1 MVLRD
6 GVCDG
11 RNAMD
16 ATGWNQVKWP
26 SVLLLLGCQGV
37 WGQNPQSQK
46 SSQSS
51 PNDLTQVSI
60 EDRMS
65 MEVTSVSKKE
75 QKMLQVAAAIFVISQ
90 EDIRH
95 SGATNI
101 PDLLRIVP
109 GLDVVWDTNLYF
121 VDHLPAQLI
130 PSYARLDTMLRW
142 RFAEHLE
149 LTAVGQNLIR
159 D

>member
-1 MVLRD
+1 
-6 GVCDG
+6 
-11 RNAMD
+11 
-16 ATGWNQVKWP
+16 
-26 SVLLLLGCQGV
+26 
-37 WGQNPQSQK
+37 
-46 SSQSS
+46 
-51 PNDLTQVSI
+51 
-60 EDRMS
+60 

-159 D
+159 DHHVESNDTQTSVISSQVKRSAYAKFTWRF